1 MALLTIHGSPI
12 NRFLGVIEEWSDHCR
27 PYSVGQAL
35 VLSSAAATRGSCSA
49 GRGRHAS
56 LQEQAEP
63 PTAKDVHHHTRSMRM
78 RTVVQFY
85 FEMSCFRFIGV
96 TSELHLLCV
105 SPCCDH
111 CTAVGELV
119 ELLHVGLDGFAC
131 LEGICSRIRLF
142 WHAQRVLAS
151 VGWGRLMHIEV

>member
-1 MALLTIHGSPI
+1 MVPQSTDFWGSSR
-12 NRFLGVIEEWSDHCR
+12 NGVIIVGHTPSGRLLFLLPPPPAVLGEVDMPRCKSKLSRPQRKMFIITSDD
-27 PYSVGQAL
+27 P
-35 VLSSAAATRGSCSA
+35 
-49 GRGRHAS
+49 
-56 LQEQAEP
+56 
-63 PTAKDVHHHTRSMRM
+63 RSMRM

-85 FEMSCFRFIGV
+85 FCFRFIGV

-105 SPCCDH
+105 CPCCDH